1 LALAAWQALQQA
13 GGLERV
19 RPVRRS
25 TLVER
30 SYDVVLDGVFGFN
43 FRPPLSEGVRDW
55 FAAVRLSSVSL
66 RAAVDLPS
74 GGDDENAF
82 QADITYATGV
92 LKAELLELPHAG
104 RLRYVDLGFFPPHTP
119 GDVRLVK
126 PTVLD
131 PLRTLRPAAC
141 DKRSFGQLAV
151 IGGSRSYPGAVGMSV
166 AAALLSGVGNVT
178 AFVPE
183 SIAPAMAAR
192 WPEAMWMGCPE
203 TEEGGLAID
212 ASVVTQRHL
221 DRATALLIGPGLG
234 REAETQAFVGQVLQ
248 QATVPVVLDADA
260 LLPELVSQGTMPRI
274 LTPHA
279 GEYQRIQPYDTSAPD
294 RTECVW
300 VRKGPVTRIHCD
312 QTVYHVIDGGP
323 ELARGGSGDVLAG
336 LIGGRLAEH
345 PDELM
350 RAAVEGACW
359 HGRAALRVARHRGE
373 TAIRTTGL
381 LDELNVALREN

>member
-1 LALAAWQALQQA
+1 MEPLSGTDPILTCVEAGEFERWRFQGDPAREWPAMQAAGRGVGEALLADVGIAGLDTHQPHRVLILVGKGHNGGDAMLAGMRLLAETCWSIEVGFVFGQNRLRPLALAAWQA
-13 GGLERV
+13 
-19 RPVRRS
+19 
-25 TLVER
+25 
-30 SYDVVLDGVFGFN
+30 
-43 FRPPLSEGVRDW
+43 
-55 FAAVRLSSVSL
+55 
-66 RAAVDLPS
+66 
-74 GGDDENAF
+74 
-82 QADITYATGV
+82 
-92 LKAELLELPHAG
+92 
-104 RLRYVDLGFFPPHTP
+104 
-119 GDVRLVK
+119 
-126 PTVLD
+126 
-131 PLRTLRPAAC
+131 
-141 DKRSFGQLAV
+141 
-151 IGGSRSYPGAVGMSV
+151 
-166 AAALLSGVGNVT
+166 
-178 AFVPE
+178 
-183 SIAPAMAAR
+183 
-192 WPEAMWMGCPE
+192 
-203 TEEGGLAID
+203 
-212 ASVVTQRHL
+212 
-221 DRATALLIGPGLG
+221 
-234 REAETQAFVGQVLQ
+234 LQ